1 MAEERIR
8 IEVGFDGG
16 QGLAALVPAS
26 AADEF
31 ERALASGRDGSFTLE
46 AEDGH
51 YTVALGR
58 VVYLKRFAR
67 ERGLGFTGS

>member
-1 MAEERIR
+1 VADERIR

-16 QGLAALVPAS
+16 QGLAALVPS
-26 AADEF
+26 SVADEL
-31 ERALASGRDGSFTLE
+31 EQALESGRDGAFGID

-51 YTVALGR
+51 YTIALRR

-67 ERGLGFTGS
+67 ESRLGFAGA